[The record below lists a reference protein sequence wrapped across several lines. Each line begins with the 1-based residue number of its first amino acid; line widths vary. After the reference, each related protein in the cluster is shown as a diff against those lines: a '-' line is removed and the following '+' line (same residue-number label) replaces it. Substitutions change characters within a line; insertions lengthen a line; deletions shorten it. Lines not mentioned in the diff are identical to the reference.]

1 MAYESTGLGAM
12 YPVYLARRAE
22 ENEPREDYDIRVAQ
36 NELNMN
42 QNFEML
48 SGKLTE
54 IESFLAE
61 YTKKQEESTI

>member
-22 ENEPREDYDIRVAQ
+22 AQEQGEDYDARVAQ

-42 QNFEML
+42 QNFEIL

-54 IESFLAE
+54 IENFLEE
-61 YTKKQEESTI
+61 YTRKQEETT